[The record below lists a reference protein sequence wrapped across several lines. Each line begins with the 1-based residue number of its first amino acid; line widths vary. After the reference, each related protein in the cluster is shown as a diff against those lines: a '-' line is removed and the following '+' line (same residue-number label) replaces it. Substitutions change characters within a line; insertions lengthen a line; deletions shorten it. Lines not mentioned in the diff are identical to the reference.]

1 MAETLF
7 NKGEKMNEVLDALEK
22 AYNEDTT
29 SDIKLL
35 DVVKETINYLKGVKN
50 DT

>member
-1 MAETLF
+1 
-7 NKGEKMNEVLDALEK
+7 MNEVLDALEK

-50 DT
+50 DTQNN

>member
-1 MAETLF
+1 MEQEQKR
-7 NKGEKMNEVLDALEK
+7 NKSMNEVLDALEK